1 MLITATDLPRLM
13 ACNGSRLME
22 DFISS
27 IEPDDTVRNEG
38 DAAHWVAEQV
48 FKGNF
53 AASELI
59 DRKAPNGVFITAEMV
74 EYLTPY
80 LDWLKH
86 AGKFA
91 AIEYSATIDTVKW
104 QVSTRADH
112 IVMALDNV
120 LHIDDLKY
128 GWRIV
133 EPIDNWTLL
142 AYAISFVMKNPQL
155 PQPQAIIFTIYQPR
169 THHHNGR
176 IRSWTISFK
185 ELQHKMC
192 DLINTLDNLDDQL
205 HTGEH
210 CYKCPALVNCPA
222 ARKAEL
228 NAVEASEKAYVDK
241 INNTDLTFQLDHLD
255 RSIDVLTQ
263 AYKAYSELALHR
275 LKQGEI
281 LSNYAIEADLT
292 NTIWK
297 EHITPEILFAMTGV
311 DATKKQLLT
320 PNQTQNLGVDKTL
333 ISALTERRNKG
344 VKLIRVN
351 TNDKAKKLFNK

>member
-22 DFISS
+22 GFISS
-27 IEPDDTVRNEG
+27 IESDDTVRNEG

-53 AASELI
+53 TASELI
-59 DRKAPNGVFITAEMV
+59 DRKAPNGVFITAEMI
-74 EYLTPY
+74 EYLIPY
-80 LDWLKH
+80 LE
-86 AGKFA
+86 
-91 AIEYSATIDTVKW
+91 AIGRNGVIEHSGIIKGSKW
-104 QVSTRADH
+104 QISTRADH
-112 IVMALDNV
+112 ADINSGILK
-120 LHIDDLKY
+120 ISDLKY

-133 EPIDNWTLL
+133 EPENNWTLI
-142 AYAISFVMKNPQL
+142 AYAL
-155 PQPQAIIFTIYQPR
+155 AAIPGYMGQYNKAPEFIELFIYQPR
-169 THHHNGR
+169 AHHHNGR
-176 IRSWTISFK
+176 IRSWRINYA
-185 ELQHKMC
+185 ELHTKM
-192 DLINTLDNLDDQL
+192 LELYRTLDNLDDQL

-241 INNTDLTFQLDHLD
+241 INNADLAFQLDHLD
-255 RSIDVLTQ
+255 RSIDVLIQT
-263 AYKAYSELALHR
+263 YKAYSELALHR

-292 NTIWK
+292 NNTWK
-297 EHITPEILFAMTGV
+297 EHITPEIIQAMTGI
-311 DATKKQLLT
+311 DATKKQLVT
-320 PNQTQNLGVDKTL
+320 PNQAKDLGINIAL
-333 ISALTERRNKG
+333 ITPLTERRTKG

-351 TNDKAKKLFNK
+351 TNNKARKLFNK